1 MRKIHENKDLTN
13 TVLEESMGKAVDNE
27 NFQETNVVDMVQFGD
42 FDQDEDILIDV
53 RNVSMRFKM
62 PSEKVDDAKEAFIKL
77 IKGKLKYRDF
87 WVLNDISLQVR
98 RGESFAI
105 VGRNGAGK
113 STLLSLI
120 SGIYNPTKGHVRTR
134 GSIVPLLRLGAGFD
148 PNSTGKENVFLNGA
162 ILGFSKKEMQ
172 DRYDEIVEFS
182 ELKDFMNVQVKNYS
196 SGMVARLGFAI
207 AVSVKPDI
215 MIVDEI
221 LSVGDA
227 PFQKKCTE
235 RMEDLR
241 KSGTTFL
248 VVSHNMQR
256 VKTLCKTGIWI
267 KNGSIIMRGS
277 SKDIADA
284 YTKDCAD
291 N

>member
-1 MRKIHENKDLTN
+1 MSNVIENKDLKN
-13 TVLEESMGKAVDNE
+13 NVLAESAKKAVDNE
-27 NFQETNVVDMVQFGD
+27 NFQERNVIDDVQFGD

-196 SGMVARLGFAI
+196 SGMIARLGFAI

-235 RMEDLR
+235 RMEELR

-256 VKTLCKTGIWI
+256 VKMLCKTAIWI
-267 KNGSIIMRGS
+267 KNGSIIMRGT
-277 SKDIADA
+277 SKEVADA
-284 YTKDCAD
+284 YTKDCR
-291 N
+291 